1 MKILVANIG
10 STSLKWRLFDCS
22 DGGERLLHKGGF
34 EGVSDYPK
42 AIDDCLGQ
50 LRDAK
55 AITNERDLAAV
66 GFKTIIARDVTGC
79 VRLDERVLGAMAAY
93 NGLAPAHNPPYI
105 NGIKL
110 FARRMPTVPLVAGS
124 ASQSGALP
132 GNPAFFIGGL
142 AATVTGSW
150 VISPGL
156 YQFDVVVPSSTA
168 DGDISV
174 TASYGGVSTAAGA
187 FISVQHVP
195 VN

>member
-42 AIDDCLGQ
+42 AIEDCLGQ
-50 LRDAK
+50 LRDAR

-105 NGIKL
+105 TGIKL
-110 FARRMPTVPLVAGS
+110 FARRMPALCQV
-124 ASQSGALP
+124 SG
-132 GNPAFFIGGL
+132 
-142 AATVTGSW
+142 
-150 VISPGL
+150 
-156 YQFDVVVPSSTA
+156 TA
-168 DGDISV
+168 
-174 TASYGGVSTAAGA
+174 
-187 FISVQHVP
+187 
-195 VN
+195 